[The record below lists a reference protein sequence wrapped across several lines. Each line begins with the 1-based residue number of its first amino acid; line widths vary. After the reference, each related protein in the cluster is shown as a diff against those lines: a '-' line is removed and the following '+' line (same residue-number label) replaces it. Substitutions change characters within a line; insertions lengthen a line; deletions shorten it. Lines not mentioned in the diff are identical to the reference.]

1 MIKKE
6 RLTTILNLIN
16 TNNIMT
22 AKELSKQLNVSIMT
36 INRDLNELEAEGLI
50 NKVYGG
56 ATSVEYNRSK
66 FSSFNK
72 NKEIHIDEKYAVAK
86 KAAEQIENEDI
97 IFIGPGTTNELILD
111 FIAAQNVTVVT
122 SNIAI
127 FDKLR
132 NSSGIQVIIVGGEY
146 NKKSNSVT
154 GVLAEKMI
162 TDLQFDKCFIGING
176 IDHLAATTLNA
187 DAGKLQSIALSN
199 SHKRYIVT
207 DKYKLDK
214 KTFFEFYTL
223 KPGDTIITN
232 SSIKGATKKYYEH
245 KVNLLLN

>member
-72 NKEIHIDEKYAVAK
+72 NKEIHI
-86 KAAEQIENEDI
+86 
-97 IFIGPGTTNELILD
+97 
-111 FIAAQNVTVVT
+111 
-122 SNIAI
+122 
-127 FDKLR
+127 
-132 NSSGIQVIIVGGEY
+132 
-146 NKKSNSVT
+146 
-154 GVLAEKMI
+154 
-162 TDLQFDKCFIGING
+162 
-176 IDHLAATTLNA
+176 
-187 DAGKLQSIALSN
+187 
-199 SHKRYIVT
+199 
-207 DKYKLDK
+207 
-214 KTFFEFYTL
+214 
-223 KPGDTIITN
+223 
-232 SSIKGATKKYYEH
+232 
-245 KVNLLLN
+245 